1 MKSRILYLIIYVC
14 LLPLAGCNVHEW
26 PDKRE
31 TVSFLLQLNFHPAMG
46 EMDYF
51 YTRGSSRAV
60 AGHDMRYVVRAF
72 PLNADGSTAVD
83 YTEEFIFTRAMAL
96 GDDYNYSTRLELPE
110 GNYRLSVW
118 ADFVDAGT
126 TAHKYYDY
134 DDFAAIVLHGEH
146 KANTDYRDAF
156 SGTEDVTLL
165 SSIYEDAEVVEAV
178 VEMTR
183 PLAKYTFPGSKVMSE
198 LIVYAL
204 MFSSAVTAIPN
215 YLIMTYLGLV
225 DTYWAV
231 ILTAIGGTLGLYLM
245 KNFIGQIPDSLLEA
259 ATIDGA
265 NEFTIYWKIIMP
277 LCKPAWIT
285 LIILSFQ
292 QMWGTTGGVFIYSEE
307 LKPVSYVLSQLV
319 SGGIA
324 RTGVSSAVSLI
335 MMLVP
340 VAVFVI
346 SQSNVIETMSTSGM
360 KD

>member
-1 MKSRILYLIIYVC
+1 MAKKKKLPKAPRRHGLVAALRRRKLKRRRSLAVDILLF
-14 LLPLAGCNVHEW
+14 LLLAGFGIF
-26 PDKRE
+26 
-31 TVSFLLQLNFHPAMG
+31 SL
-46 EMDYF
+46 
-51 YTRGSSRAV
+51 
-60 AGHDMRYVVRAF
+60 F
-72 PLNADGSTAVD
+72 PLIFTVVYAFKPMS
-83 YTEEFIFTRAMAL
+83 EIFIFPPKLTVDNPTLNNFYDLSFILESFDVPMSRYIFNTAIITGLGTLGTVLLGSMA
-96 GDDYNYSTRLELPE
+96 
-110 GNYRLSVW
+110 
-118 ADFVDAGT
+118 A
-126 TAHKYYDY
+126 
-134 DDFAAIVLHGEH
+134 FA
-146 KANTDYRDAF
+146 
-156 SGTEDVTLL
+156 
-165 SSIYEDAEVVEAV
+165 
-178 VEMTR
+178 
-183 PLAKYTFPGSKVMSE
+183 LAKYQFPGSKLMSS

-204 MFSSAVTAIPN
+204 MFSASVTAIPN

-231 ILTAIGGTLGLYLM
+231 ILTAVGGTLGLYLM
-245 KNFIGQIPDSLLEA
+245 KNFIVQIPDSLIEA

-265 NEFTIYWKIIMP
+265 NEFTIYWRIIMP

-335 MMLVP
+335 MMTVP

-346 SQSNVIETMSTSGM
+346 SQSNVLETMSTSGM

>member
-1 MKSRILYLIIYVC
+1 MAKKKNLVPKTYKKTGLMAALRSRKLRRRRSLGVDIVL
-14 LLPLAGCNVHEW
+14 
-26 PDKRE
+26 
-31 TVSFLLQLNFHPAMG
+31 FLFLGVFGIFSL
-46 EMDYF
+46 
-51 YTRGSSRAV
+51 
-60 AGHDMRYVVRAF
+60 F
-72 PLNADGSTAVD
+72 PLLLAIVNAFKPMS
-83 YTEEFIFTRAMAL
+83 EIFIFPPRLTVDNPTLNTFFDLSFILESFDVPLSRYAFNTLVITGL
-96 GDDYNYSTRLELPE
+96 GT
-110 GNYRLSVW
+110 
-118 ADFVDAGT
+118 FGT
-126 TAHKYYDY
+126 VMLGSLAA
-134 DDFAAIVLHGEH
+134 FA
-146 KANTDYRDAF
+146 
-156 SGTEDVTLL
+156 
-165 SSIYEDAEVVEAV
+165 
-178 VEMTR
+178 
-183 PLAKYTFPGSKVMSE
+183 LAKYEFPGSKMMSS

-225 DTYWAV
+225 DTYWSV
-231 ILTAIGGTLGLYLM
+231 ILTAVGGTLGLYLM
-245 KNFIGQIPDSLLEA
+245 KNFIGQLPDSLIEA

-307 LKPVSYVLSQLV
+307 LKPLSYVLNQLV

-335 MMLVP
+335 MLIVP

-346 SQSNVIETMSTSGM
+346 SQSNVLETMSTSGM

>member
-1 MKSRILYLIIYVC
+1 MEKKQTLHKMPGRFNPIQALRRRKLKRRRSLAVDILMFI
-14 LLPLAGCNVHEW
+14 LLGGFGIFSL
-26 PDKRE
+26 
-31 TVSFLLQLNFHPAMG
+31 
-46 EMDYF
+46 
-51 YTRGSSRAV
+51 
-60 AGHDMRYVVRAF
+60 F
-72 PLNADGSTAVD
+72 PLLFTVVNAFKPMSEIFIFPPKLSVDNPTMNNFYDLSFILESFDVPMSRYIFNTAVI
-83 YTEEFIFTRAMAL
+83 TGLGTLGTVLLGSMA
-96 GDDYNYSTRLELPE
+96 
-110 GNYRLSVW
+110 
-118 ADFVDAGT
+118 A
-126 TAHKYYDY
+126 
-134 DDFAAIVLHGEH
+134 FA
-146 KANTDYRDAF
+146 
-156 SGTEDVTLL
+156 
-165 SSIYEDAEVVEAV
+165 
-178 VEMTR
+178 
-183 PLAKYTFPGSKVMSE
+183 LAKYEFPGSKLMSS

-204 MFSSAVTAIPN
+204 MFSSSVTAIPN

-231 ILTAIGGTLGLYLM
+231 ILTAVGGTLGLYLM
-245 KNFIGQIPDSLLEA
+245 KNFIVQIPDSLIEA

-265 NEFTIYWKIIMP
+265 NEFVIYWKIIMP

-335 MMLVP
+335 MMTVP

-346 SQSNVIETMSTSGM
+346 SQSNVLETMSTSGM